1 MTPLTLAAARP
12 TDPTRDA
19 VLALIAGDPIHARDR
34 AVIVAAIRESV
45 RPDGTVSANDWRPRL
60 TGEDRVTPCVVGA
73 VVCAL
78 VKSGVLVATGE
89 WEWSDDTK
97 SRNQGKPQQSYRWS
111 APVERAA

>member
-1 MTPLTLAAARP
+1 MTPTVTTPRP
-12 TDPTRDA
+12 TDPDRDA
-19 VLALIAGDPIHARDR
+19 VLALIAGDPVHARDR

-60 TGEDRVTPCVVGA
+60 TGDDRVTPCVVGA

-89 WEWSDDTK
+89 WEWSDDTR
-97 SRNQGKPQQSYRWS
+97 SRNAGKPAPVWAWS